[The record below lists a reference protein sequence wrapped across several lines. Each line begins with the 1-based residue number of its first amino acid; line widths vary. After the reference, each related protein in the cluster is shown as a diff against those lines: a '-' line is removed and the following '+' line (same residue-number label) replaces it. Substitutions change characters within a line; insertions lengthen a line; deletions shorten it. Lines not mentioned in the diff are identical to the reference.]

1 MKSLRNLKNRYLLSY
16 YTRIVKKYDKKVIIG
31 VIKSDQDIKFLKLK
45 IDCKLAGFI
54 ITSQGIPKG
63 LTRIEFMWANPTMY
77 CNEAEAYQ
85 NIYDTL
91 MQWQHLFLIPVDN
104 HGLRESKVTI
114 ALDISN
120 QSQIERFRRVL
131 TIYGFY
137 PDANITM
144 ANVEFKRPWREKETV
159 RYIVYSRLF

>member
-1 MKSLRNLKNRYLLSY
+1 MKILRNLRNYVLLWY
-16 YTRIVKKYDKKVIIG
+16 FTRIVKRYDKKIII
-31 VIKSDQDIKFLKLK
+31 VTINAKQDIKFLKLR
-45 IDCKLAGFI
+45 IGRKLTGLI
-54 ITSQGIPKG
+54 ITSQGTPRG
-63 LTRIEFMWANPTMY
+63 LTHIELMWANPTMY
-77 CNEAEAYQ
+77 QNEAEAYQ

-91 MQWQHLFLIPVDN
+91 MQWQHLFLTPVDN

-114 ALDISN
+114 ALDVSN